1 MPKFFFFS
9 SWFQSISPD
18 PSGTGLSSHSHVQT
32 RVSLAGRQRWTQSL
46 SWPEQR
52 VLEVPAG
59 RPQRSLVVGGILSIG
74 PCLIYPELVSM
85 TTTSSLPIL
94 FILKRFP
101 PQLSEPGLFAQLPYQ
116 PTAPEP
122 RFSSDLSCCQRE
134 SPGRCLVTGQ
144 PLKTST

>member
-1 MPKFFFFS
+1 MPKFVFFLVSKHLSRPLRNWSKFS
-9 SWFQSISPD
+9 LTCPD
-18 PSGTGLSSHSHVQT
+18 Y

-46 SWPEQR
+46 SWPEQW

-101 PQLSEPGLFAQLPYQ
+101 PQLSEPGLLAQLPYQ